1 VLSSII
7 TPDLFASALRM
18 ATPLALAAIG
28 GTICERSGVVNI
40 ALEGIMLC
48 GAFAGVAVTL
58 AFGNP
63 WLGVVAAVVAG
74 VAIAAIHAFTS
85 INLRSDQVVS
95 GTAINILALGV
106 TGFLMEIMYGHPGTT
121 DSIIT
126 IRPVF
131 RFATERGVTL
141 PGTIWHWINT
151 VFLSHTPIVYMAII
165 IAVVAQWAMYNTRW
179 GLHLR
184 ALGEHP
190 RAVDTVGVSVLKGRW
205 VAVLM
210 SGALAGLAGANLTL
224 EQVGS
229 FTENMTNGRGS
240 SPWPRTSSAAGLRWV
255 RTGRRYCS
263 VSPMRSRSSCRS
275 SAVRSTSPHSS
286 SSCCRTCLRSSCSR
300 ESWGGRSVPQLSA
313 GPTRRASPSC
323 SCVTAGA
330 SRWCGRSP
338 DCSVPCSVSRRT
350 YQAPPMSP
358 TRTTPSSAS
367 IGRSGEKSHP
377 LRAVRNT

>member
-1 VLSSII
+1 MWGDII

-48 GAFAGVAVTL
+48 GAFAGVVVAL
-58 AFGNP
+58 ALGNA
-63 WLGVVAAVVAG
+63 WLGVIAAVIAG

-95 GTAINILALGV
+95 GTAINILALGL
-106 TGFLMEIMYGHPGTT
+106 TGFLMEIIYGHPGTT
-121 DSIIT
+121 DAVTT
-126 IRPVF
+126 IKPIF
-131 RFATERGVTL
+131 RFASERGTGDFMSGL
-141 PGTIWHWINT
+141 WHWVNT
-151 VFLSHTPIVYMAII
+151 VFLSHTPIVYLAIL
-165 IAVVAQWAMYNTRW
+165 IAILMQWAMYNTRW

-229 FTENMTNGRGS
+229 FTENMTNGRGFIALAANIFGRWTPVGS
-240 SPWPRTSSAAGLRWV
+240 YSASLLFGFADALQIKLQIFRGEINIPPQFFLMLPYILTVIVLAGV
-255 RTGRRYCS
+255 
-263 VSPMRSRSSCRS
+263 V
-275 SAVRSTSPHSS
+275 
-286 SSCCRTCLRSSCSR
+286 
-300 ESWGGRSVPQLSA
+300 GRSV
-313 GPTRRASPSC
+313 GPAAVGKP
-323 SCVTAGA
+323 
-330 SRWCGRSP
+330 
-338 DCSVPCSVSRRT
+338 
-350 YQAPPMSP
+350 Y
-358 TRTTPSSAS
+358 
-367 IGRSGEKSHP
+367 EKG
-377 LRAVRNT
+377 